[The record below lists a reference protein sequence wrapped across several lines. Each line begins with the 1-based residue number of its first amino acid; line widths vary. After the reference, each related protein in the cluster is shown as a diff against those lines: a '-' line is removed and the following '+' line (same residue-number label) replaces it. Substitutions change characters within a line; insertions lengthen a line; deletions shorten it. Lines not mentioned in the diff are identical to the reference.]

1 MEHCEKCVIVFEEK
15 NKIDCCD
22 AECECHVNPT
32 PQPAWEEETIGQKA
46 TMIIAEALT
55 HGKTKPMTEDAS
67 HITRKLIALLKE
79 ERTATL
85 CTRCHNPFQDHHWR
99 ISHRGEHYHTGCLEK
114 TPARV
119 TQLIEAT
126 RAATLREVF
135 KELEKHNFK
144 NLQVEDSIIKRLQ
157 HKLTSEL

>member
-1 MEHCEKCVIVFEEK
+1 MT
-15 NKIDCCD
+15 
-22 AECECHVNPT
+22 NPT
-32 PQPAWEEETIGQKA
+32 PQSAVDCIRCKGGVCSEHQPVPAWKKRFQKQCVGTVGGEKFA
-46 TMIIAEALT
+46 FVPL
-55 HGKTKPMTEDAS
+55 TEDFIS
-67 HITRKLIALLKE
+67 NLLKE

-126 RAATLREVF
+126 RVATLREVF